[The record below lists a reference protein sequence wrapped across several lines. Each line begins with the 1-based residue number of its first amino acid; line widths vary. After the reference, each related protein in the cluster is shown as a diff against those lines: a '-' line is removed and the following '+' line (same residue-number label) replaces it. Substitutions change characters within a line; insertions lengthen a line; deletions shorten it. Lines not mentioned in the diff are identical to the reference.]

1 MKAWTVRKGYKVPRC
16 QRPPKALVALA
27 RSTLRRPKQP
37 ELFTPILRKAHI
49 QVKGLWLRSLP
60 RSWPGFI
67 MAEVMAYT
75 DLKELG
81 SEAAVKAKQK
91 GAASLLLW
99 LCDVQLGNW
108 V

>member
-1 MKAWTVRKGYKVPRC
+1 
-16 QRPPKALVALA
+16 
-27 RSTLRRPKQP
+27 
-37 ELFTPILRKAHI
+37 
-49 QVKGLWLRSLP
+49 
-60 RSWPGFI
+60 